1 MDIVSYIKDLSPE
14 LQEKAYAC
22 GSVEELLALA
32 KEEKVSLPDE
42 VLAAIAGGDGQPDPE
57 NCAKPTCP
65 KCGHHNISEDWLHGT
80 HHCNYCG
87 YEW

>member
-1 MDIVSYIKDLSPE
+1 MNLADYIKDLTPE
-14 LQEKAYAC
+14 LQERARAC
-22 GSVEELLALA
+22 GSAEELLALA
-32 KEEKVSLPDE
+32 KEAQVPLPE
-42 VLAAIAGGDGQPDPE
+42 EALAAIAGGDDADPE

-65 KCGHHNISEDWLHGT
+65 KCGHHNISEDYLQGY

>member
-1 MDIVSYIKDLSPE
+1 MNLEDYIKDLTPE
-14 LQEKAYAC
+14 LQERARAC
-22 GSVEELLALA
+22 GSAEELLALA
-32 KEEKVSLPDE
+32 KEAQVPLPE
-42 VLAAIAGGDGQPDPE
+42 EALAAIAGGDDANPE

-65 KCGHHNISEDWLHGT
+65 KCGHHNIGENYLQGY

>member
-1 MDIVSYIKDLSPE
+1 MSIESYIKDLDPE
-14 LQEKAYAC
+14 LQKKARAC
-22 GSVEELLALA
+22 GNAEELLALA
-32 KEEKVSLPDE
+32 RENKIPVPDE
-42 VLAAIAGGDGQPDPE
+42 VLAAIAGGDNADPE

-65 KCGHHNISEDWLHGT
+65 KCGHHNISEDYLHGV